1 MSKCLTILTFNVTKS
16 FYNGE
21 KYQDRQHLGLA
32 LVKPSKE
39 SDEIIN
45 IMRVGYPD
53 QYPEEVYGVNSVLEQ
68 LPMLGVEVVYQE
80 VTQEMANRLLNEAK
94 KYKIICNGKVV
105 TLQRFFNAGKKDEG
119 FAYEIAATYD
129 VLVKIAKGIEIND
142 EWANWHKDIFSPKS
156 QEFHS

>member
-1 MSKCLTILTFNVTKS
+1 MSMCLTILTFNVTKS

-32 LVKPSKE
+32 LVKPSKD

-45 IMRVGYPD
+45 LMRVGYPG
-53 QYPEEVYGVNSVLEQ
+53 QYPEEVYGVNSVIEQ

-119 FAYEIAATYD
+119 FAYEIAATYN
-129 VLVKIAKGIEIND
+129 VLEKIAKGIEVHD
-142 EWANWHKDIFSPKS
+142 E
-156 QEFHS
+156 

>member
-142 EWANWHKDIFSPKS
+142 E
-156 QEFHS
+156 

>member
-1 MSKCLTILTFNVTKS
+1 MSKCLTILTYNKTKS
-16 FYNGE
+16 LYNGE
-21 KYQDRQHLGLA
+21 KYQVREHLGLG

-45 IMRVGYPD
+45 LMRIGYPS

-94 KYKIICNGKVV
+94 KYKIILNEKVV
-105 TLQRFFNAGKKDEG
+105 TLQRFFNEGKKDKG
-119 FAYEIAATYD
+119 FAYEIAATYN
-129 VLVKIAKGIEIND
+129 VLEKIAKGIEVKD
-142 EWANWHKDIFSPKS
+142 ED
-156 QEFHS
+156 